1 MKVFNGND
9 LFHVFLAGQLAE
21 FGCIHGIKKDQFRSE
36 HFKELFEVIL
46 LESKIQIGAELDEL
60 EQLYIQKQGEM
71 TQ

>member
-1 MKVFNGND
+1 VMKVFNGND

-46 LESKIQIGAELDEL
+46 LESNI
-60 EQLYIQKQGEM
+60 
-71 TQ
+71 